1 MNMHSSKLN
10 YYLFAVV
17 ALLLASCTKERLIGY
32 DVEQA
37 NVIEDKSRKSKQKN
51 DAEFIS
57 ILYTNLYQTAH
68 RYFQAILFEVPK

>member
-1 MNMHSSKLN
+1 MHSSKLN

-57 ILYTNLYQTAH
+57 
-68 RYFQAILFEVPK
+68 